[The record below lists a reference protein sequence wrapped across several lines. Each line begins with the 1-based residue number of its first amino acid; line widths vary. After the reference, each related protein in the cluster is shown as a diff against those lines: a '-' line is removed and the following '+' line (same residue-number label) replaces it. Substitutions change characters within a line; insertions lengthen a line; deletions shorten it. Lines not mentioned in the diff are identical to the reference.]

1 MSMIEMK
8 VHRIEVTSV
17 CLLAGLYELNHLDL
31 HIVEKY
37 RWNKNAIHVAIVG
50 YGLVLLSA

>member
-1 MSMIEMK
+1 MIEMK